1 MSRKLRMHELGRLSQ
16 EEFIEAPKRQVVVVL
31 DNVRS
36 LHNVGSIF
44 RTADAFRLEA
54 IYLCGLTP
62 LPPHPEIE
70 KTALGATLSV
80 SWHHFDS
87 TQDALTHLEHK
98 QYEVYALEQATR
110 STPLHTFQSTKP
122 LALVL
127 GHEVKGVDQ
136 AVVDRCKACIEI
148 PQDGTKHSLNVS
160 VSAGIALWHLSQL
173 HPL

>member
-16 EEFIEAPKRQVVVVL
+16 QEFIEAPKRPVVVVL

-62 LPPHPEIE
+62 VPPHPEIE
-70 KTALGATLSV
+70 KTALGATTSV
-80 SWHHFDS
+80 NWVHFATTLDAI
-87 TQDALTHLEHK
+87 DALK
-98 QYEVYALEQATR
+98 QKSYGVFALEQATN
-110 STPLHTFQSTKP
+110 STSLQNFAFPRP
-122 LALVL
+122 VALVL

-136 AVVDRCKACIEI
+136 QVLDHCLGCIEI

-160 VSAGIALWHLSQL
+160 VSAGIALWHLSQH